1 MFHFHISS
9 CYLPG
14 NGLPLASLR
23 GRRKQPVG
31 GHVSVSDTPS
41 AVLSHSPPG
50 ATPPTGGLL
59 APHLHRPAPPDPQRH
74 SAKQVLA
81 CGEVGHFHSAP
92 NFTSPGSYPA
102 PGNRTGVLGT
112 GSHRTPQQSPQGLP
126 RSGRRARILVT
137 LCGLLCSTWQ
147 GPNTAGVGYRAL
159 PCKGTAT
166 HLNDQSG
173 RCHWMPESES
183 WLCCFLAL

>member
-59 APHLHRPAPPDPQRH
+59 APHLHRPAPLTPSGTQPSRSWPVGKWDTSILPLTSH
-74 SAKQVLA
+74 PLGATLPLA
-81 CGEVGHFHSAP
+81 TGPGCWGLGVTGHLNSLP
-92 NFTSPGSYPA
+92 RVCLGGGGGPGS
-102 PGNRTGVLGT
+102 
-112 GSHRTPQQSPQGLP
+112 
-126 RSGRRARILVT
+126 
-137 LCGLLCSTWQ
+137 W
-147 GPNTAGVGYRAL
+147 
-159 PCKGTAT
+159 
-166 HLNDQSG
+166 
-173 RCHWMPESES
+173 
-183 WLCCFLAL
+183 